1 MKEKTSSYG
10 RTETQRILNQGIKI
24 AIIASLIIMCIVP
37 IIVYIL
43 SNNSMWKSY
52 PEEIYERL
60 ELMTAN
66 EGEKID
72 DFLALVEGLESKQ
85 NVTLKRLIYENSNF
99 KIIYCSTECK
109 DNMETYP
116 TIIITVSNRGEVLS
130 KVRDY
135 ASQQEYIKLMRSII
149 RDRVILSALCSFV
162 CCIIL
167 VFVIIFLVLV
177 RQEEDYPM
185 KKANRKK

>member
-85 NVTLKRLIYENSNF
+85 NVILKSLIYENSNF
-99 KIIYCSTECK
+99 KIIYYSTECK

-116 TIIITVSNRGEVLS
+116 TIIITVSNKGEVLS

-177 RQEEDYPM
+177 RQEE
-185 KKANRKK
+185 NTIQ